1 MASAGGKLAA
11 RYLAID
17 GPRALSVNRG
27 VLPPSLRPLID
38 LQTAPCSTSAAASLT
53 LASSRQPLPAPP
65 AAFGVIRAKQV
76 LVAAIGSSRD
86 TNSEQ
91 QHVPRRES
99 GQLAALE
106 DEDEL
111 DDDGAGAAAD
121 MFPSVFQSQARSKA
135 TPPLTDCSRATGGQF
150 NSQPHPSD
158 DCDPNR

>member
-65 AAFGVIRAKQV
+65 AAFGVIRA
-76 LVAAIGSSRD
+76 
-86 TNSEQ
+86 
-91 QHVPRRES
+91 
-99 GQLAALE
+99 
-106 DEDEL
+106 
-111 DDDGAGAAAD
+111 
-121 MFPSVFQSQARSKA
+121 
-135 TPPLTDCSRATGGQF
+135 
-150 NSQPHPSD
+150 
-158 DCDPNR
+158 NRY